1 MCRKCAEM
9 RQLISSAD
17 KPNLPMVVKKFVGNV
32 GFMTAELAK
41 LRCPDCGIKYMD
53 FRKTG
58 RLGCPYDYICFQA
71 ELEPPIVN
79 IHGETEHT
87 GKVSARFPE
96 GTESRTQLIRLR
108 REMKEAIDEED
119 YELASKL
126 RDDIRGIEE
135 PPKKM

>member
-58 RLGCPYDYICFQA
+58 RLGCPYDYIFFRNGLLPLLDRVHRA
-71 ELEPPIVN
+71 RHHRGKRPRHLDRSVESG
-79 IHGETEHT
+79 GEIRSLRH
-87 GKVSARFPE
+87 
-96 GTESRTQLIRLR
+96 RLR
-108 REMKEAIDEED
+108 VAVDAED
-119 YELASKL
+119 YEEAARL
-126 RDDIRGIEE
+126 RDRIRAKEREDGS
-135 PPKKM
+135 